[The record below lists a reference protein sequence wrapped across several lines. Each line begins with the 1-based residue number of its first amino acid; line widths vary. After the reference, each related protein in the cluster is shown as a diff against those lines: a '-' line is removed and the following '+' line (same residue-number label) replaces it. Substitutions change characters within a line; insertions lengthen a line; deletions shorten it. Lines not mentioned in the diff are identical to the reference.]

1 MIRYIIALSEL
12 GLKNHDLIFLLQNN
26 ITYIKKM
33 FYDSSLFESHNVDF
47 AIQQNK
53 PIFCPD
59 VGDGILDIQTGTQKL
74 INEHIATVIRQG
86 RDIKNVLNAIGIKN
100 IDTSMKNITIKKIF
114 LHAILSI
121 LHNEIVLD
129 STIQELKL
137 PFKNH
142 SSFYKD
148 VIQLIDKNMLDIDTL
163 LNSLI
168 LNNIASIDKSLQF
181 ND

>member
-1 MIRYIIALSEL
+1 MY
-12 GLKNHDLIFLLQNN
+12 
-26 ITYIKKM
+26 
-33 FYDSSLFESHNVDF
+33 
-47 AIQQNK
+47 
-53 PIFCPD
+53 
-59 VGDGILDIQTGTQKL
+59 
-74 INEHIATVIRQG
+74 
-86 RDIKNVLNAIGIKN
+86 
-100 IDTSMKNITIKKIF
+100 
-114 LHAILSI
+114 AILSI

>member
-1 MIRYIIALSEL
+1 M
-12 GLKNHDLIFLLQNN
+12 LL
-26 ITYIKKM
+26 
-33 FYDSSLFESHNVDF
+33 LLV
-47 AIQQNK
+47 
-53 PIFCPD
+53 
-59 VGDGILDIQTGTQKL
+59 
-74 INEHIATVIRQG
+74 